1 MIKNYKTNK
10 LNIMYTLRIVIER
23 AENNYSAYIDG
34 IDGIIATG
42 QTVDEI
48 KTNMIEAINAFVE
61 ECNELGCEVPKELQ
75 GDYELNFK
83 MDVKS
88 LLDFYSGIFSKA
100 GLERITGINQKQ
112 LWHYASG
119 NRNPRPEQSLKLE
132 TALHK
137 LGEELLSISL

>member
-1 MIKNYKTNK
+1 MNK
-10 LNIMYTLRIVIER
+10 QKEMEKKDVVLEVVIER
-23 AENNYSAYIDG
+23 ADNNYSAYIIG
-34 IDGIIATG
+34 IDGIVATG
-42 QTVDEI
+42 NNVENI
-48 KTNMIEAINAFVE
+48 KKNIVEAIGLYIE
-61 ECNELGCEVPKELQ
+61 ECKELGCEIPEELK
-75 GDYELNFK
+75 GDYTLSFK

-119 NRNPRPEQSLKLE
+119 NRKPRPEQALKLE

>member
-1 MIKNYKTNK
+1 MKTIK
-10 LNIMYTLRIVIER
+10 VIIEL
-23 AENNYSAYIDG
+23 AEHNYSAYLDGVDG
-34 IDGIIATG
+34 IVATG
-42 QTVDEI
+42 SSVEEI
-48 KTNMIEAINAFVE
+48 KMNMYEAINALID
-61 ECNELGCEVPKELQ
+61 ECKEFGCEVPEVLT
-75 GDYELNFK
+75 GDYELVFK

-119 NRNPRPEQSLKLE
+119 GRKPRPEQAIKLE
-132 TALHK
+132 SALHK

>member
-1 MIKNYKTNK
+1 MC
-10 LNIMYTLRIVIER
+10 TLRIVIER

-34 IDGIIATG
+34 IDGIVATG

-83 MDVKS
+83 MDVNS